1 MRMLIDDIVDFCFSI
16 LNSTEIKNKKMGI
29 FTTQTNF
36 LLIQKKLFVH
46 KGFTHF
52 GRAFMSTNMLY
63 YIGNDENGN
72 RLYLINDKH
81 VAIKTGRYNIG
92 FIDREVNEEMFDIA
106 SSIINLPFNLKGY
119 FTVSKEN
126 INENFN

>member
-1 MRMLIDDIVDFCFSI
+1 MAILIDVDNIVDFCFSI

-63 YIGNDENGN
+63 YIGKQKSTILSTSIKIAIIILLLQTKTFWVQNHLLSLDILYNVKIL
-72 RLYLINDKH
+72 RLHLSH
-81 VAIKTGRYNIG
+81 REQRYIS
-92 FIDREVNEEMFDIA
+92 F
-106 SSIINLPFNLKGY
+106 L
-119 FTVSKEN
+119 
-126 INENFN
+126 